1 MQNLCRKLTSW
12 KASHSSVEPSTS
24 VSTKETVC
32 PLSGG
37 PFFLFHLPTY
47 LGNDM
52 RVHSTMIG
60 TATAIR
66 TAKGIMKYRKAL
78 SCWSTTTHLQPM
90 HLFSHKV
97 LDNKARQEMLIRMQ
111 AMTMCLTAATN
122 KGKHTLKLFTN
133 GHNSLPE
140 PAALNATKARRLWC
154 GHASAVRYM
163 HWLLHVQT
171 PHSHQ
176 LTSIDLALLHMW
188 MCYAYNRKCKS
199 IPHSCH
205 SQAQC

>member
-1 MQNLCRKLTSW
+1 MHKVYRKLTSW

-78 SCWSTTTHLQPM
+78 SCWVTTVHLQTM
-90 HLFSHKV
+90 HLLNHN
-97 LDNKARQEMLIRMQ
+97 LLGQKAKQETLIKMQ
-111 AMTMCLTAATN
+111 EATTCLTTKTN
-122 KGKHTLKLFTN
+122 TGKHPLKMLAS
-133 GHNSLPE
+133 GYYSLPE
-140 PAALNATKARRLWC
+140 PAALNTTKALLLWC
-154 GHASAVRYM
+154 CHASAAQRM
-163 HWLLHVQT
+163 HWLHHAQA
-171 PHSHQ
+171 PHSHE
-176 LTSIDLALLHMW
+176 LTSIDLALRHMW
-188 MCYAYNRKCKS
+188 MYYACNRNCMS
-199 IPHSCH
+199 IPHNCCSRARC
-205 SQAQC
+205 